1 MAELSSV
8 VLDDRQAAFL
18 AWLLDP
24 RSMARPEAENPLIFK
39 GSLQDYS
46 ARKRIGVST
55 LEGWKSETRFRQ
67 AWDEAI
73 QRLAGGPERLQ
84 AFLQE
89 LATIG
94 LGGDPKARTADRIG
108 AIKLHLEAVGR
119 VTPKTVVEI
128 RDPRLEGAK
137 DAELLERARQHTER
151 IRQAATV
158 VNRDNVVEWP
168 LQELPAKDG

>member
-8 VLDDRQAAFL
+8 VLEERQALFL

-24 RSMARPEAENPLIFK
+24 RSMARPEDENPLLYK
-39 GSLQDYS
+39 GNLQDYS
-46 ARKRIGVST
+46 RRKRIGLST
-55 LEGWKSETRFRQ
+55 LEGWKAETRFRQ

-73 QRLAGGPERLQ
+73 QRLAGGPERMQ

-94 LGGDPKARTADRIG
+94 LGGDGKARTADRIA

-119 VTPKTVVEI
+119 VQPKTVVEI
-128 RDPRLEGAK
+128 RDPRLDAAA
-137 DAELLERARQHTER
+137 DAELLERARAHVKR
-151 IRQAATV
+151 IEQAATV
-158 VNRDNVVEWP
+158 SNVVE
-168 LQELPAKDG
+168 LPTG